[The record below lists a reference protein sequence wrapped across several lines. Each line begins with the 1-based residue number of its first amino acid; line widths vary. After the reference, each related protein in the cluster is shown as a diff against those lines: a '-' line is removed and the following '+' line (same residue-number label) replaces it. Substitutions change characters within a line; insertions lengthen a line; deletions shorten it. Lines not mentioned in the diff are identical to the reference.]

1 MMNYNQATKVMLLI
15 VGFILFSLTAKTN
28 VSLPSIWG
36 DHMVL
41 QQESAVKLWGWANP
55 LEEISITTS
64 WSSDTIKTIAGNHA
78 KWSVKLNTPSAG
90 GPHHITIQGYNS
102 ITIEDV
108 LIGEVWL
115 LSGQSNMEW
124 TSSSGIINGEEEIK
138 KAINNQIR
146 FFTVSKRYSIYP
158 CDDVVGEWLVC
169 TPQTMPYFSA
179 IGYFF
184 GKKINENIKQ
194 PVGLISSS
202 WGGTPIET
210 WISEEKVEADKYLLN
225 SAKKISE
232 VPWGP
237 TEYGGLFNAMIY
249 PILKYTIAGVLW
261 YQGEANTEN
270 ADDYTYALNAL
281 ISNWRNDFKNDFP
294 FYFAQIAPFKDY
306 GGETGVKIRDAQR
319 RALSIHSTGMVV
331 TSDIGDTLDIHP
343 QNKIDVGYRFADLA
357 LNKTYGMKD
366 FAVSGPLF
374 SIFQIEKN
382 KVIVHFDYHQ
392 GLYCR
397 GKNLSDFELAGEN
410 GVWYP
415 AKAKIKNEQ
424 VILVSSK
431 VKEPKNVR
439 FAWRNAATPNLFNG
453 DGLPTS
459 CFITQQ

>member
-1 MMNYNQATKVMLLI
+1 MNSSTLIKALFLSLILLMFTML
-15 VGFILFSLTAKTN
+15 GKSN

-41 QQESAVKLWGWANP
+41 QQETDVILWGWGNP
-55 LEEISITTS
+55 LEEIVVTTS
-64 WSSDTIKTIAGNHA
+64 WNSDTLKTTADRHA
-78 KWSVKLNTPSAG
+78 NWSVNLNTPCAG
-90 GPHHITIQGYNS
+90 GPHHISIQGYNQ
-102 ITIEDV
+102 IMIEDI

-124 TSSSGIINGEEEIK
+124 TTSSGIINGEEELV
-138 KAINNQIR
+138 KATNNQIR

-158 CDDVVGEWLVC
+158 SDDVEGEWVVC
-169 TPQTMPYFSA
+169 TPETMPYFSA

-184 GKKINENIKQ
+184 GKKIQENLNQ
-194 PVGLISSS
+194 PVGLVCSS
-202 WGGTPIET
+202 WGGTPIEC
-210 WISEEKVEADKYLLN
+210 WISEERINSDKSLLEAA
-225 SAKKISE
+225 SKITE

-237 TEYGGLFNAMIY
+237 TEPSSLFNAMIY
-249 PILKYTIAGVLW
+249 PVLQYALAGVLW
-261 YQGEANTEN
+261 YQGEANIEN
-270 ADDYTYALNAL
+270 ADNYVYALSRL
-281 ISNWRNDFKNDFP
+281 ICNWRGGFQNDFP
-294 FYFAQIAPFKDY
+294 FYYAQIAPYKEY
-306 GGETGVKIRDAQR
+306 EGESGVKIRDAQR
-319 RALSIHSTGMVV
+319 RALSMPSTGMVV

-343 QNKIDVGYRFADLA
+343 RNKIDVGYRFADLA

-374 SIFQIEKN
+374 SSFQIEKN